1 MYIIDPVHMDM
12 LIKLSVALLLG
23 MAIGLERFIARKP
36 AGMRT
41 YSLVSMGSALFVIIS
56 EIIGARYGAQGNFE
70 PLRMASQIVVGVG
83 FLGAGMI
90 MVQNSRL
97 VGLTSASGLWVAA
110 GIGVA
115 AGFGLYGLAAIA
127 AVLTLVIFTLFWFLE
142 QKVRKIEDG
151 FTSE

>member
-1 MYIIDPVHMDM
+1 MNIIDPVHMDM
-12 LIKLSVALLLG
+12 LIKLSVALLFG
-23 MAIGLERFIARKP
+23 TAIGLERFIARKP
-36 AGMRT
+36 AGIRT
-41 YSLVSMGSALFVIIS
+41 YSLVSMGAALFVIIS
-56 EIIGARYGAQGNFE
+56 EIIGARYGAQGSFE

-127 AVLTLVIFTLFWFLE
+127 AVLTLTIFTVFWFLE

-151 FTSE
+151 FANE